1 MSQDIHVTSTC
12 IGKVQSNLNEKLIP
26 ALKDLKKD
34 VGNTGVAFPGFG
46 TQGLIFGGKYSD
58 VQHNVRGAVQDAIE
72 TVEAWIEALET
83 VKRNW
88 IQAENNSTVVYR

>member
-12 IGKVQSNLNEKLIP
+12 ITNVQRNLNEYLLP
-26 ALKDLKKD
+26 ALKELKKD
-34 VGNTGVAFPGFG
+34 IGSTDVGFPGFG
-46 TQGLIFGGKYSD
+46 TLGAVMLGRYGD
-58 VQHNVRGAVQDAIE
+58 VQHNVRGRTEDAIE

-83 VKRNW
+83 IKKNW